1 MPAPGP
7 AYASAQ
13 AYAGGARRWGVT
25 LGGIVSAPRGD
36 PNSMDTATSRDT
48 GRIVYRDAVE
58 GDVPVLVPLVESAY
72 RGDSS
77 RAGWTTEADILQ
89 GQRTD
94 AEGVRAVI
102 TTPGSRLMVVE
113 RDGEVVACC
122 QLEHRGE
129 AAYFGMF
136 AVRPELQGAGL
147 GRLII
152 AEAERRV
159 VEIWDVREM
168 HMTVISVREELIA
181 WYERRGYRRTGEM
194 TPFPYG
200 DERFGLPQ
208 RDDLQFELLVKPL
221 V

>member
-1 MPAPGP
+1 
-7 AYASAQ
+7 
-13 AYAGGARRWGVT
+13 
-25 LGGIVSAPRGD
+25 
-36 PNSMDTATSRDT
+36 MDTAPPQDSGETT
-48 GRIVYRDAVE
+48 LTYRDAAESDVE
-58 GDVPVLVPLVESAY
+58 ALVALIESAY

-77 RAGWTTEADILQ
+77 REGWTTEADILE

-94 AEGVRAVI
+94 PQGVLDVI
-102 TTPGSRLMVVE
+102 ATPGSRLMAVE
-113 RDGEVVACC
+113 RDGEIVACC

-136 AVRPELQGAGL
+136 AVRPGLQGAGL
-147 GRLII
+147 GRRII

-159 VEIWDVREM
+159 RETWGVTQM
-168 HMTVISVREELIA
+168 HMTVISVREDLIA
-181 WYERRGYRRTGEM
+181 WYERRGYRRTGRM

-208 RDDLQFELLVKPL
+208 RDDLAFELLVKDL

>member
-1 MPAPGP
+1 
-7 AYASAQ
+7 
-13 AYAGGARRWGVT
+13 
-25 LGGIVSAPRGD
+25 
-36 PNSMDTATSRDT
+36 MDTATSHET
-48 GRIVYRDAVE
+48 GRISYREAVLE
-58 GDVPVLVPLVESAY
+58 DVPALVPLVESAY
-72 RGDSS
+72 RGDAS
-77 RAGWTTEADILQ
+77 RGGWTTEADILQ

-94 AEGVRAVI
+94 PEGVAAVI
-102 TTPGSRLMVVE
+102 TTPDSRLLVVE
-113 RDGEVVACC
+113 RDGGIVACC

-147 GRLII
+147 GKQII

-159 VEIWDVREM
+159 RELWDVREM

-181 WYERRGYRRTGEM
+181 WYERRGYRRTGRM

-208 RDDLQFELLVKPL
+208 REDLEFELLVKPL
-221 V
+221 S